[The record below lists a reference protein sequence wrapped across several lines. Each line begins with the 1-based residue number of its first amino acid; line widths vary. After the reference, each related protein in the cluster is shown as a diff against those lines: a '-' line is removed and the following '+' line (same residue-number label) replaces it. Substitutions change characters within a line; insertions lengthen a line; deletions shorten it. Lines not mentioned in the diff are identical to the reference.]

1 MCVVVMEYKET
12 YNTDRGLPEPL
23 WGEKM
28 ENLQCPNCGSDDMYG
43 SASPDDP
50 EEIFPYE
57 TVRCKHCGQITDW
70 YEAYKQKEFHP
81 SDTVLEVMR

>member
-1 MCVVVMEYKET
+1 MEYKEM

-28 ENLQCPNCGSDDMYG
+28 DNLQCPTCGSNDMYA

-57 TVRCKHCGQITDW
+57 TVRCKHCGRITDW
-70 YEAYKQKEFHP
+70 YEAYKQRELHP
-81 SDTVLEVMR
+81 SDTMLEVVR